1 MNTKIFSFMLL
12 ATLMLTA
19 IGCNSKVPMGGKVT
33 FSDNQSPLT
42 VGQVSFRSDTV
53 NAFGCLTSDGTYIL
67 GTNKEMDGIPKGT
80 YRVTIEH
87 AVESTS
93 TGSVRHL
100 IVPLNETT
108 VVVDG
113 TTTVYDIVVDRAK

>member
-1 MNTKIFSFMLL
+1 MLL
-12 ATLMLTA
+12 LVLIFTT

-53 NAFGCLTSDGTYIL
+53 HAFGCLQPDGTYIL

-80 YRVTIEH
+80 YRVTIDH
-87 AVESTS
+87 AVEST
-93 TGSVRHL
+93 TAGAVRHL
-100 IVPLNETT
+100 IVPMNETT

-113 TTTVYDIVVDRAK
+113 TTTAYDIVVDRAK